1 MCMSKSPSTPPAL
14 QQVQQPDFVAMAA
27 ARKKAAGLDMGGGT
41 LLTGPSGIAGNAMN
55 TAAPTLLGQ

>member
-1 MCMSKSPSTPPAL
+1 MCMSKSPSAPPAL

-27 ARKKAAGLDMGGGT
+27 ARKKAAGMDLGGGT
-41 LLTGPSGIAGNAMN
+41 LLTGPSGIANGAMN